1 MLIDS
6 LLMSITVKFAI
17 LASGSKDLLLSLF
30 SVFPTFK
37 FFLLLLFQTTSNE
50 RAVAFWLWIDG
61 ILDLI
66 KRCLLNI
73 WNDG

>member
-1 MLIDS
+1 MLYS
-6 LLMSITVKFAI
+6 YSHAL
-17 LASGSKDLLLSLF
+17 LASMNFILF
-30 SVFPTFK
+30 FK
-37 FFLLLLFQTTSNE
+37 NIFLFQTTSNE
-50 RAVAFWLWIDG
+50 RGVAFWLWIDG